1 MYGLNGRNEIVE
13 MKKRY
18 NAMVN
23 VFSDILSCG
32 RWEIEELF
40 DSQNN
45 IEVGDIIARYTEDM
59 GEFPDR
65 NTVYREAMIEFATN
79 NNLEVGKD
87 IDIYTNGC
95 LDTHI
100 YLREELIA
108 DYGENLQ
115 DIFNMNVEI
124 LA

>member
-45 IEVGDIIARYTEDM
+45 IEVGDIIARYTEEM

-95 LDTHI
+95 LDTYI
-100 YLREELIA
+100 YLREELMA

>member
-13 MKKRY
+13 MKERY

-45 IEVGDIIARYTEDM
+45 IEVGDIIARYTEEM

-95 LDTHI
+95 LDTYI
-100 YLREELIA
+100 YLREELMA

>member
-95 LDTHI
+95 LDTYI
-100 YLREELIA
+100 YLREELMA